1 MTTTS
6 YGALVGWT
14 SDDLNDR
21 IMLRLESFDAQDHRD
36 PDDIHTHHLLM
47 TKNQAVLLSNYLLK
61 QIGEAPP
68 AKTKRGFF
76 RRLLV

>member
-47 TKNQAVLLSNYLLK
+47 TKNQAVQLSNYLLN
-61 QIGEAPP
+61 QIGEAAPRR
-68 AKTKRGFF
+68 KRGLL
-76 RRLLV
+76 RRLFV